1 MRIEPIKNPFF
12 ANKLGVQL
20 FQRLTKFVTSPGPLL
35 RRILQNITLKR
46 MLIPNVFALIFV
58 AALRT
63 PVTLIAFVIMLILGL
78 IAPFEFLI
86 DITIGIVLLFIN
98 APIWMIKKLNSSE
111 DEKIERKKDREIAR
125 KRVEEQVLQKQ
136 EFKKA
141 RKVAQLEQERL
152 NKEALQV
159 QERTEWSNFQISLYK
174 KTTSELLEMYD
185 EVISQINLQVSP
197 FSERAKR
204 SKKVLNELNALLE
217 RRGVTEEEKRAAL
230 LDAYNERME
239 IENLSR
245 LLEQEESQQQDL
257 ELLRAELHRL
267 EQVQT
272 KRKIRLGVGIGF
284 WF

>member
-1 MRIEPIKNPFF
+1 MRIEPIKNPYL
-12 ANKLGVQL
+12 ANKVGVQL
-20 FQRLTKFVTSPGPLL
+20 IQKLTKFVTSPGPLL
-35 RRILQNITLKR
+35 RRILQNITQKR
-46 MLIPNVFALIFV
+46 MLIPNIFALIFV
-58 AALRT
+58 TVLRT
-63 PVTLIAFVIMLILGL
+63 PVTLIAFVIMLILVL
-78 IAPFEFLI
+78 TSPIAFLI

-98 APIWMIKKLNSSE
+98 APIWMLKKLNSSE
-111 DEKIERKKDREIAR
+111 EEKAERNKAREIAR
-125 KRVEEQVLQKQ
+125 KSVEEQILQKQ
-136 EFKKA
+136 EVKKA
-141 RKVAQLEQERL
+141 QKVAQLEQERL
-152 NKEALQV
+152 NREALQV
-159 QERTEWSNFQISLYK
+159 QERTEWSDFQISLYK

-197 FSERAKR
+197 FSEKSKR
-204 SKKVLNELNALLE
+204 SKKVLNELNTLLE
-217 RRGVTEEEKRAAL
+217 RRGVTDEEKRVSI

>member
-78 IAPFEFLI
+78 IAPFAFLI

-136 EFKKA
+136 EVKKA

-197 FSERAKR
+197 FSEKAKR
-204 SKKVLNELNALLE
+204 SKKVLNELNTLLE

>member
-1 MRIEPIKNPFF
+1 M
-12 ANKLGVQL
+12 
-20 FQRLTKFVTSPGPLL
+20 L

-78 IAPFEFLI
+78 IAPFAFLI

-136 EFKKA
+136 EVKKA

-197 FSERAKR
+197 FSEKAKR
-204 SKKVLNELNALLE
+204 SKKVLNELNTLLE

-245 LLEQEESQQQDL
+245 LLEQEESQQQEL

>member
-78 IAPFEFLI
+78 IAPFAFLI

-136 EFKKA
+136 EVKKA

-174 KTTSELLEMYD
+174 KTT
-185 EVISQINLQVSP
+185 
-197 FSERAKR
+197 
-204 SKKVLNELNALLE
+204 
-217 RRGVTEEEKRAAL
+217 
-230 LDAYNERME
+230 
-239 IENLSR
+239 
-245 LLEQEESQQQDL
+245 
-257 ELLRAELHRL
+257 
-267 EQVQT
+267 
-272 KRKIRLGVGIGF
+272 
-284 WF
+284 

>member
-78 IAPFEFLI
+78 IAPFAFLI

-136 EFKKA
+136 EVKKA

-197 FSERAKR
+197 FSEKAKR
-204 SKKVLNELNALLE
+204 SKKVLNELNTLLE

-245 LLEQEESQQQDL
+245 LLEQEESQQQEL

>member
-1 MRIEPIKNPFF
+1 MRIEPIKNPFL
-12 ANKLGVQL
+12 ANKVGVQL
-20 FQRLTKFVTSPGPLL
+20 FQKLTKFVTSPGPLL
-35 RRILQNITLKR
+35 RRILQNITQKR
-46 MLIPNVFALIFV
+46 MLIPNIFALVFV
-58 AALRT
+58 TVLRT
-63 PVTLIAFVIMLILGL
+63 PVTLIAFVIMLILVL
-78 IAPFEFLI
+78 ISPIAFLI

-98 APIWMIKKLNSSE
+98 APIWMLKKLNSSE
-111 DEKIERKKDREIAR
+111 EEKAERKKAREIAR
-125 KRVEEQVLQKQ
+125 KSVEEQILQKQ
-136 EFKKA
+136 EVKKA
-141 RKVAQLEQERL
+141 QKVAQLEQERL
-152 NKEALQV
+152 NREALQV
-159 QERTEWSNFQISLYK
+159 QERTEWSDFQISLYK

-197 FSERAKR
+197 FSEKSKR
-204 SKKVLNELNALLE
+204 SKKVLNELNTLLE
-217 RRGVTEEEKRAAL
+217 RRGVTEEEKRASI

>member
-78 IAPFEFLI
+78 TAPFAFLI

-98 APIWMIKKLNSSE
+98 APIWIIKKLNSSE

-197 FSERAKR
+197 FSEKAKR
-204 SKKVLNELNALLE
+204 SKKVLNELNTLLE